1 MWDDETGLC
10 AQHIDTILGSIVN
23 TLGRAYVMVERERE
37 RNFTLISYTL
47 CISTLI
53 FET

>member
-37 RNFTLISYTL
+37 KFHFDLLYLVHLYSD
-47 CISTLI
+47 
-53 FET
+53 F